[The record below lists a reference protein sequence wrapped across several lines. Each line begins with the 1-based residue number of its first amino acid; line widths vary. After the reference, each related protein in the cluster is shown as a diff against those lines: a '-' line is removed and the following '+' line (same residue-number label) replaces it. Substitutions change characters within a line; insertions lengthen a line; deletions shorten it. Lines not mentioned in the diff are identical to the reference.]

1 MGKTAVR
8 GDEDNNDPG
17 ATADQLYS
25 LGYASTQTSPLGT
38 AGLLELLNGARL
50 FNQAK
55 NITGL
60 LLHRED
66 SFMQVIEG
74 RKEDVL
80 ALYERIRKDP
90 RHHRVETLFED
101 EIDTREFSDW
111 QMGFIELDG
120 IDVSL
125 LPGFSNFLVE
135 EDTPRTL
142 LERLSRTKRLLLLFR
157 NLS

>member
-1 MGKTAVR
+1 MGNAAVP
-8 GDEDNNDPG
+8 GDDRDDNPDSDDG
-17 ATADQLYS
+17 RLYT
-25 LGYASTQTSPLGT
+25 LGYASTQTAPLGT
-38 AGLLELLNGARL
+38 AGLLELLNEARD
-50 FNQAK
+50 FNQSH
-55 NITGL
+55 NLTGL

-80 ALYERIRKDP
+80 ELYDRIKKDP
-90 RHHRVETLFED
+90 RHTRVETLFED
-101 EIDTREFSDW
+101 EISEREFSDW

-120 IDVSL
+120 VDVSI

-135 EDTPRTL
+135 TDTPRTL

-157 NLS
+157 NLC

>member
-1 MGKTAVR
+1 MGRSAVL
-8 GDEDNNDPG
+8 GEDDAGTPESE
-17 ATADQLYS
+17 ADQLYT
-25 LGYASTQTSPLGT
+25 LGYASTETNRLGT
-38 AGLLELLNGARL
+38 ADLLELLNGARE
-50 FNQAK
+50 FNQK
-55 NITGL
+55 HNITGI

-101 EIDTREFSDW
+101 QIEEREFSDW

-120 IDVSL
+120 VDMSL
-125 LPGFSNFLVE
+125 LPGFSSFLVE